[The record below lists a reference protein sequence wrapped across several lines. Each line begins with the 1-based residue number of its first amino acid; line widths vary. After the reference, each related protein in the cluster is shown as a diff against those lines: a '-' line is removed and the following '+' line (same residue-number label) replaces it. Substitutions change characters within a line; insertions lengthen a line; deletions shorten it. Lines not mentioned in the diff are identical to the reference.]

1 MTSTWQP
8 CFHVARAES
17 HWCQYS
23 SLLFEEDITKGD
35 EAANKD
41 IDHRAIE
48 KHVKEI
54 NKAYQRAAKKY
65 PVTVPVTGKAFTISA
80 GIVGVGIE
88 QDPQL
93 VRHLVWLG
101 EQPRHG
107 FAEQAAYAEQ
117 SGVPLEDVQ
126 VLAHTLE
133 REGLI
138 DPMGTFDQADAYRI
152 TDDGRV
158 ELRRLAQLRT
168 DPATRHRYA
177 TDAFLRWLY
186 TTAHDQRPTDPTV
199 FLTTSASHFAGDEL
213 SATEVHYALARLI
226 HSGLVED
233 ASTESKTV
241 AITIDGIDCVP
252 SGATVS
258 DYLNRTRPGDYYSIT
273 GTNIVAGS
281 QGKVEQHNHNNAF
294 DPSAIREFAAL
305 VQQLAP
311 TYGMEPAQQAELIR
325 DAEVLAEEA
334 SSETAQPGRIR
345 AAFDT
350 VMGGLAQIGAAS
362 AGLDLTIQH

>member
-1 MTSTWQP
+1 M
-8 CFHVARAES
+8 
-17 HWCQYS
+17 
-23 SLLFEEDITKGD
+23 
-35 EAANKD
+35 ANKD

-65 PVTVPVTGKAFTISA
+65 PVTVPVTGKGFTTSA
-80 GIVGVGIE
+80 GILGVGIE

-93 VRHLVWLG
+93 VRLLVWLG
-101 EQPRHG
+101 EQPHHG
-107 FAEQAAYAEQ
+107 FAEQASYAEQ

-126 VLAHTLE
+126 VLAHVLE
-133 REGLI
+133 RDGLI
-138 DPMGTFDQADAYRI
+138 DSMGSFDQADAYRV

-158 ELRRLAQLRT
+158 ELRRLAQLRS
-168 DPATRHRYA
+168 DPAARHRYA

-186 TTAHDQRPTDPTV
+186 TTAHDQRPTAPTV
-199 FLTTSASHFAGDEL
+199 FLSTGESHFAGDEL
-213 SATEVHYALARLI
+213 SGTELHYALARLI
-226 HSGLVED
+226 HSGLVGD
-233 ASTESKTV
+233 VSTEPKTV
-241 AITIDGIDCVP
+241 AITIDGIDCVL

-273 GTNIVAGS
+273 GTNVVAGS
-281 QGKVEQHNHNNAF
+281 QGKVEQYNHNNAF
-294 DPSAIREFAAL
+294 DPGAMREFAAL

-362 AGLDLTIQH
+362 AGLDLTIQQGQQALNAVFGS

>member
-1 MTSTWQP
+1 
-8 CFHVARAES
+8 V
-17 HWCQYS
+17 
-23 SLLFEEDITKGD
+23 
-35 EAANKD
+35 ANKD

-54 NKAYQRAAKKY
+54 NKAYQRAARKY
-65 PVTVPVTGKAFTISA
+65 PVTVPVTGKGFSISSS
-80 GIVGVGIE
+80 ITGVGIE

-93 VRHLVWLG
+93 VRLLIWLG
-101 EQPRHG
+101 EQPYNG
-107 FAEQAAYAEQ
+107 FAEQSAYADLA
-117 SGVPLEDVQ
+117 GVSPEDVN
-126 VLAHTLE
+126 VLAHVLE
-133 REGLI
+133 RDGLI
-138 DPMGTFDQADAYRI
+138 DSMGAFGEDDAYRV

-158 ELRRLAQLRT
+158 ELRRLAQLRS
-168 DPATRHRYA
+168 DPAARHRYA

-186 TTAHDQRPTDPTV
+186 TTAHDQRPTDAAA
-199 FLTTSASHFAGDEL
+199 FLTTPESHFAGDEL
-213 SATEVHYALARLI
+213 SGTELHYALARLT

-233 ASTESKTV
+233 AGTDPKTV
-241 AITIDGIDCVP
+241 AITIDGIDCVL

-258 DYLNRTRPGDYYSIT
+258 DYLNRTRPGDYYSIN

-294 DPSAIREFAAL
+294 DPSAMREFAAL

-311 TYGMEPAQQAELIR
+311 TFGAEPAQQAELIR

-334 SSETAQPGRIR
+334 DSETPQPGRIR

-350 VMGGLAQIGAAS
+350 VMGGLAQIGPAS
-362 AGLDLTIQH
+362 AGLTAAVQHGQQAFGAVFGG